1 MQKKIIIFVCAV
13 LGLVLALSVV
23 TALQNRSEMSIKEE
37 KISSTVVYFIDVFNH
52 VDQPEYKTMYWE
64 LLSRQSKDKLI
75 QQSGSLDAAQREVW
89 IMLQGVVDAKRQ
101 ITFIAIEHL
110 EITGNVAT
118 VLVRVKITEE
128 GLEPVETTS
137 LHKYRWENGEWKFI
151 DWNLEPEMYKS

>member
-1 MQKKIIIFVCAV
+1 MQRKIIIFVCAV

-37 KISSTVVYFIDVFNH
+37 KIISTVEYFIDVFNH

-64 LLSRQSKDKLI
+64 LLSKQTRDKLI
-75 QQSGSLDAAQREVW
+75 QQAGSLDAAQREVW

-101 ITFIAIEHL
+101 ITLINIEHV
-110 EITGNVAT
+110 EITGNIVT
-118 VLVRVKITEE
+118 VLVRVIITEE
-128 GLEPVETTS
+128 DMDPVETTS

-151 DWNLEPEMYKS
+151 DWNLEPEMYRS